1 METPL
6 KPRYRVVARTL
17 TAVASMGALGA
28 AQAQGL
34 ADAVPLRA
42 LSGGGLS
49 LHQGLLLVCIAIFAL
64 VSGLMFV
71 AVVRHRRQAGATHA
85 HFHASLLVEIVW
97 TLVPFL
103 IVSGMGFASI
113 KGVMA

>member
-1 METPL
+1 M
-6 KPRYRVVARTL
+6 KPRYRLVARPL
-17 TAVASMGALGA
+17 TALASVCVVGA

-34 ADAVPLRA
+34 ADAVPFKA

-49 LHQGLLLVCIAIFAL
+49 LHQGLLMVCIAIFAL
-64 VSGLMFV
+64 VSGLMFL
-71 AVVRHRRQAGATHA
+71 AVVRHRRQAGATHV
-85 HFHASLLVEIVW
+85 HFHASLLVEMVW